1 MNWSHGNSNDVQIA
15 LSFVYDGTMLRAWEF
30 ICEMNSALEPI
41 LPNPTPENL
50 ELVLEQ
56 LLIPSLMP
64 AEQLSKTDLYRRV
77 YSTNVS

>member
-1 MNWSHGNSNDVQIA
+1 
-15 LSFVYDGTMLRAWEF
+15 
-30 ICEMNSALEPI
+30 MNSTLEPI